1 MRTRVLITALC
12 FLALP
17 PVFVNFLAR
26 AATSASAQAS
36 SQPSPQVNRDFKNLV
51 DQYFDFYF
59 QFHPTDATSAGFH
72 QYDSRLE
79 DLSSAGGD
87 SEISGLNAYLDKFRK
102 VPKAQLSE
110 ISAGDL
116 EFLISTIQARLL
128 ALQEIQM
135 RRKDPDR
142 YTSTFS
148 YSIFVIMARNFAPA
162 EERLRS
168 VIAREQAA
176 PKMFAAARHNLENP
190 PRVYTEVALQ
200 QLPDTIEFF
209 RHDVPHAFSSVKDPK
224 LLAEFKKSN
233 QTAVTELENYQN
245 FLQHDLLPISHGD
258 FRIGAENFRKKLLY
272 EEMVDIPLD
281 HLLEIGYADL
291 HRNQQRLKQVAAQI
305 DPKHTP
311 REVLASLQKDH
322 PAPGQLLPTFRSVL
336 VGLKQFIEQRH
347 IITIPSEVLPIV
359 EETPPFQRALT
370 TASMDTPGAYETKA
384 TEAMFN
390 VTLPDPS
397 WKPQKIEEW
406 MEGFNRGT
414 IISTAIHEVYP
425 GHYVQFLW
433 SRRMP
438 SKTRKLLYCNTN
450 SEGWAHYTEQMM
462 LDEGYGNG
470 DPRLRLGQLD
480 DALLRDARFIVGIQM
495 HTGKMTLDAATKF
508 FIQEGYQVP
517 PMAREEAE
525 RGTSDPTYLYY
536 TLGKLQILKLRA
548 DYKKMQGS
556 KFSLLEFHDRFMEQ
570 GGMPLKIIRKA
581 MLGNDSP
588 TL

>member
-1 MRTRVLITALC
+1 MRTRIPVIAVCVSFLFAAFFWVRRAHGANEEPGQTAQ
-12 FLALP
+12 FHH
-17 PVFVNFLAR
+17 
-26 AATSASAQAS
+26 
-36 SQPSPQVNRDFKNLV
+36 LV

-59 QFHPTDATSAGFH
+59 QFHPTDGTAAGFH
-72 QYDSRLE
+72 QYDAKLE
-79 DLSSAGGD
+79 DLSPAARD
-87 SEISGLNAYLDKFRK
+87 AEIAGLNDYLRKFQQ
-102 VPKAQLSE
+102 VPEAKLPE
-110 ISAGDL
+110 ESAGDL
-116 EFLISTIQARLL
+116 QFLVSTIHARLL

-135 RRKDPDR
+135 WRKDPDR
-142 YTSTFS
+142 YTSTLS
-148 YSIFVIMARNFAPA
+148 YSVFVVMKRNFAPA

-168 VIAREQAA
+168 VIAREKAA
-176 PKMFAAARHNLENP
+176 PGLFAAARHNLQNP
-190 PRVYTEVALQ
+190 PLVYTQVALQ
-200 QLPDTIEFF
+200 QLPGVIEFF
-209 RHDVPHAFSSVKDPK
+209 RHDVPEAFTSVRDPK
-224 LLAEFKKSN
+224 LLAQFKESN
-233 QTAVTELENYQN
+233 QTAISALEKYQD
-245 FLQHDLLPISHGD
+245 FVKRDVLPKSHGD

-272 EEMVDIPLD
+272 DEMVDIPLD
-281 HLLEIGYADL
+281 RLLQIGYDDL
-291 HRNQQRLKQVAAQI
+291 HRNQRRLKEVAAQI

-322 PAPGQLLPTFRSVL
+322 PAPDQLLQRFRDVL
-336 VGLKQFIEQRH
+336 GGLKEFIEEH
-347 IITIPSEVLPIV
+347 KIVTIPSEVLPIV
-359 EETPPFQRALT
+359 EETPPFERALT

-397 WKPQKIEEW
+397 WKPKKVEEW

-414 IISTAIHEVYP
+414 IISTAVHEVYP
-425 GHYVQFLW
+425 GHYTQFLW
-433 SRRMP
+433 IKRAP
-438 SKTRKLLYCNTN
+438 SKTRKLLYCSTN
-450 SEGWAHYTEQMM
+450 AEGWAHYGEQMM

-495 HTGKMTLDAATKF
+495 HTGKMTLDQAREF

-517 PMAREEAE
+517 PVADEESK

-548 DYKKMQGS
+548 DYKKMRGDQ
-556 KFSLLEFHDRFMEQ
+556 FSLHEFHDRFLAQ